1 MPEELIFLLE
11 KVGAEEPEPV
21 KPKSPEPV
29 AVFVPSPSLP
39 PSQASLMS
47 RSRLFDDYSSP
58 LPAASSTNA
67 LVPVGFNSPAQFS
80 PPHQQQQQ
88 TETFRQP
95 APMFSLPTAP
105 KPQDQYVI
113 PEGGWRTKFQAEQA
127 FMYLLNKQKVDPAWT
142 WDQTMRGE
150 SLSFRRRVFV
160 TLN

>member
-29 AVFVPSPSLP
+29 AALVPPAPLP
-39 PSQASLMS
+39 PPRAFTDLSSS
-47 RSRLFDDYSSP
+47 CPFDVSSSP

-80 PPHQQQQQ
+80 PPPQQL
-88 TETFRQP
+88 EPFRQP
-95 APMFSLPTAP
+95 APMFTLPTAP

-150 SLSFRRRVFV
+150 
-160 TLN
+160 